1 MLLQT
6 KHLRHKINKNYTIL
20 KQTSSTIKEPYTL

>member
-6 KHLRHKINKNYTIL
+6 KHLPLKINKNYTIL
-20 KQTSSTIKEPYTL
+20 KQTTSTIKEPYTL